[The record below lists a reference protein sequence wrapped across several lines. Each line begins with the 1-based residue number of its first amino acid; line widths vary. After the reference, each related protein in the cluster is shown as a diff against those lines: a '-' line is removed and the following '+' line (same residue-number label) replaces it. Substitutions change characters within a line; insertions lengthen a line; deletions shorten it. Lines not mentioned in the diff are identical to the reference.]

1 MAPSLGSPTHLRGG
15 GQQSESSRPSQFSP
29 DDKAVVTLSNVFIS
43 RLVTIQ
49 GLTAL
54 REGRGYRGLL
64 MVS

>member
-1 MAPSLGSPTHLRGG
+1 MAPILGSPTHLEGG
-15 GQQSESSRPSQFSP
+15 GQQSKSSRPSQFSP

-43 RLVTIQ
+43 RLVAIQ